1 MIYIDSLIKIVIKF
15 FRRRSFNEAK
25 EQLNRIA
32 PVHVNKK
39 INLNKE
45 ALNKEAL
52 KKGIYKEKTK
62 KVKIN
67 YMSQK
72 NIILK
77 NIEMNICQLHP
88 ISESLFEKGLK
99 SYYEKIID
107 LIEQSEGFSRIL
119 KRLDVEKPYAPQVI
133 LTINKQTTEINQ
145 LIIKLYS

>member
-39 INLNKE
+39 IN
-45 ALNKEAL
+45 LNKEAL

>member
-25 EQLNRIA
+25 EQLKRIA

-39 INLNKE
+39 IN
-45 ALNKEAL
+45 LNKEAL